1 MSLSNRV
8 RGTKYAAKQSFQ
20 PSLIQTVKVTA
31 AVLVGLILVNPSL
44 AQQAA
49 APSPASTP
57 AQELRRQDERERN
70 QREERERAPD
80 VRLTPA
86 APPLTTLLPIEAS
99 CFVIKQVVLK
109 TTAAENPQLV
119 DQFAW
124 IIDKLAGPDNGDAP
138 QGRCLGSEG
147 ISLLLKRGQ
156 DALVARGFVTSR
168 IVAEP
173 QDLAQGILQ
182 LTLLPGRIRAVRF
195 ATDAD
200 PRGTKWNAVPSKPG
214 DILNLR
220 DIEQALENFKRLP
233 TAEADI
239 QIEPA
244 EERDG
249 QAARPGQ
256 SDLVIRYKQ
265 AFPFRVSLS
274 LDDGGSKAT
283 GKYQGGVTLSYDH
296 FLTLNDLLYINLNNN
311 LGGEGA
317 GLKRGSSGNTVHY
330 SVPFGY
336 WLLATTDAPLD
347 VKQALIQM
355 AGGAI
360 GAVAGG
366 AAGVASALTLTSQNY
381 LTHTDIRN
389 RDKKLKGCQANGD
402 TTCEVKVLKDYDLLS
417 AKNTGAI
424 NYNSVLSETALQAE
438 KIQLE
443 RLINDPTISAESK
456 AQAQRNINELSAAI
470 NVIQKSPVLKD
481 AAQLGLVVA
490 DVVLLG
496 QLAAAKVLT
505 STVVREYVLSKTGK
519 EITPDAAT
527 VIANNFY
534 REGAAVE
541 YGGSRVITNPN
552 EAVFWSG
559 RTGNVGG
566 VDAAKTIA
574 DQYKGRT
581 LEQLIETRQI
591 TMPMYDPNVPA
602 SVQAWQSISTELAK
616 NASGE
621 VRAVLGAQMR
631 PQSIWETI

>member
-1 MSLSNRV
+1 LSLSNRV

-57 AQELRRQDERERN
+57 AQELRRQDERERS

-119 DQFAW
+119 AQFAW
-124 IIDKLAGPDNGDAP
+124 IIDKLAGPDNSDAP

-147 ISLLLKRGQ
+147 ISLLLKRAQ
-156 DALVARGFVTSR
+156 DALVTRGFVTSR

-244 EERDG
+244 DARDG
-249 QAARPGQ
+249 QAAQPGQ

-265 AFPFRVSLS
+265 AFPLRVSLS

-283 GKYQGGVTLSYDH
+283 GKYQGAVTISFDN
-296 FLTLNDLLYINLNNN
+296 FLTLNDLVYVSLNSD
-311 LGGEGA
+311 LGGGTDMQ
-317 GLKRGSSGNTVHY
+317 RGSSGNTVHY

-336 WLLATTDAPLD
+336 WLLTTTASNSRYYQSVAGLNQTYVYSGKSNNVDVKLARLVYRDASRKTTLAMRAFRRASSNFIDDTEIEVQRRVVGGFEASIQHREFIGSSTLD
-347 VKQALIQM
+347 VSLAYKR
-355 AGGAI
+355 G
-360 GAVAGG
+360 
-366 AAGVASALTLTSQNY
+366 
-381 LTHTDIRN
+381 
-389 RDKKLKGCQANGD
+389 
-402 TTCEVKVLKDYDLLS
+402 
-417 AKNTGAI
+417 TGAFG
-424 NYNSVLSETALQAE
+424 SLAAPEQAFGE
-438 KIQLE
+438 GTSRMQLTT
-443 RLINDPTISAESK
+443 L
-456 AQAQRNINELSAAI
+456 
-470 NVIQKSPVLKD
+470 D
-481 AAQLGLVVA
+481 AALNVPFK
-490 DVVLLG
+490 LLG
-496 QLAAAKVLT
+496 QNLRYNGVLRSQINHTALSPQDRFAIGGRYTVRGFDGESSLAAERGTLLRNDLGWAMDDIVGIGRQELYAGIDFGEVSGPSAEFLVGK
-505 STVVREYVLSKTGK
+505 SLS
-519 EITPDAAT
+519 
-527 VIANNFY
+527 
-534 REGAAVE
+534 GAAIGLRGA
-541 YGGSRVITNPN
+541 YKGLQYD
-552 EAVFWSG
+552 VF
-559 RTGNVGG
+559 
-566 VDAAKTIA
+566 AAKPLHKPVGFKTS
-574 DQYKGRT
+574 DYTVGVSF
-581 LEQLIETRQI
+581 
-591 TMPMYDPNVPA
+591 NV
-602 SVQAWQSISTELAK
+602 SF
-616 NASGE
+616 
-621 VRAVLGAQMR
+621 
-631 PQSIWETI
+631 

>member
-1 MSLSNRV
+1 MSFSNRV

-20 PSLIQTVKVTA
+20 PSLIQTVKVTV
-31 AVLVGLILVNPSL
+31 AVLVGLILVNPSR

-57 AQELRRQDERERN
+57 AQELRRLDERERN

-86 APPLTTLLPIEAS
+86 APALTILLPIEAN

-109 TTAAENPQLV
+109 ITAAENPQLV
-119 DQFAW
+119 TQFAW
-124 IIDKLAGPDNGDAP
+124 IIDKLAGPDNSDAP

-173 QDLAQGILQ
+173 QDLALGILQ
-182 LTLLPGRIRAVRF
+182 LTLLPGRIRTIRF

-296 FLTLNDLLYINLNNN
+296 FLTLNDLLYINLNSN

-330 SVPFGY
+330 SAPFGY
-336 WLLATTDAPLD
+336 WLLTTTASNSRYFQSVAGLNQTYVYSGNSNNVDVKLARLVYRDASRKTTLAMRAFRRASSNFIDDTEIEVQRRVIGGFEASIQHREFIGSSTLD
-347 VKQALIQM
+347 VSLAYKR
-355 AGGAI
+355 G
-360 GAVAGG
+360 
-366 AAGVASALTLTSQNY
+366 
-381 LTHTDIRN
+381 
-389 RDKKLKGCQANGD
+389 
-402 TTCEVKVLKDYDLLS
+402 
-417 AKNTGAI
+417 TGAFG
-424 NYNSVLSETALQAE
+424 SLAAPEQAFGE
-438 KIQLE
+438 GTSRMQLTT
-443 RLINDPTISAESK
+443 L
-456 AQAQRNINELSAAI
+456 
-470 NVIQKSPVLKD
+470 D
-481 AAQLGLVVA
+481 AALNVPFK
-490 DVVLLG
+490 LLG
-496 QLAAAKVLT
+496 QNLRYNGVLRSQINHTALSPQDRFAIAGRYTVRGFDGESSLAAERGTLLRNDLGWALDDIVGIGRQELYAGIDYGEVSGPSANFLVGK
-505 STVVREYVLSKTGK
+505 SLS
-519 EITPDAAT
+519 
-527 VIANNFY
+527 
-534 REGAAVE
+534 GAAIGLRGA
-541 YGGSRVITNPN
+541 YKGLQYD
-552 EAVFWSG
+552 VF
-559 RTGNVGG
+559 
-566 VDAAKTIA
+566 AAKPLHKPVGFKTS
-574 DQYKGRT
+574 DYTVGFN
-581 LEQLIETRQI
+581 L
-591 TMPMYDPNVPA
+591 NV
-602 SVQAWQSISTELAK
+602 SF
-616 NASGE
+616 
-621 VRAVLGAQMR
+621 
-631 PQSIWETI
+631 